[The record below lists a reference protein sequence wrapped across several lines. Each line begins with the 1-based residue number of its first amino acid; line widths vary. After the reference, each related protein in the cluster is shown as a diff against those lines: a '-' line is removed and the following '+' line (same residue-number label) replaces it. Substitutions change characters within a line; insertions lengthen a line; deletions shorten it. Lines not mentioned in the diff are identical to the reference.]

1 MVRPC
6 HSYSRQTLQLAS
18 IPPMLI
24 TWLLACLQIKPDGVH
39 RGLVGGQPQHGRLEA
54 TCASS
59 KCLSS
64 SYQAPLLLGL
74 SDLI

>member
-1 MVRPC
+1 
-6 HSYSRQTLQLAS
+6 
-18 IPPMLI
+18 MLI